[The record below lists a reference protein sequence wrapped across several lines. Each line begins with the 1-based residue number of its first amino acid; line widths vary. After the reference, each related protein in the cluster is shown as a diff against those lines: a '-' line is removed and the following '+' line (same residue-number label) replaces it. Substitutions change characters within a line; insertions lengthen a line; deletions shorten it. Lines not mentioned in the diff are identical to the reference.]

1 MVPLARAAVGGL
13 AISTIMTLLVVPVM
27 HSVVLVRR
35 VHVVRSPTPEATS
48 EEI

>member
-27 HSVVLVRR
+27 HAMVLGKRAP
-35 VHVVRSPTPEATS
+35 HVEQPTAAI
-48 EEI
+48 EEM